1 MAGFLKI
8 SIPIKVSSELKLIPR
23 KLQVS
28 KLQQCFVQK
37 KLWNSVLSELRIKSF
52 LLINNFSFICQFS
65 HFPSSKIIAF
75 VFLRNFRISFFFAK
89 NFTFL
94 QNRFLRNE
102 LPFLLEILIPI
113 YHLKSIIAGIVPWK
127 TEQLRLMANIIYG

>member
-75 VFLRNFRISFFFAK
+75 VFLRNFRISFFLQKFHFFAK
-89 NFTFL
+89 QIFEKRVTLFAGNP
-94 QNRFLRNE
+94 NSN
-102 LPFLLEILIPI
+102 LPFEIDNCRNCGMEDRTVE
-113 YHLKSIIAGIVPWK
+113 A
-127 TEQLRLMANIIYG
+127 YG